1 MLWLFVSV
9 SEYKSRVKASVWNAL
24 YDNPAFKAVA
34 KIVRWISHSLN
45 GSVIP
50 WVAPKPSR
58 VRRDGVFEFYRNS
71 LSIETFKNGTTIL

>member
-9 SEYKSRVKASVWNAL
+9 SEYKSHVKASVWNAL

-45 GSVIP
+45 DSVIP
-50 WVAPKPSR
+50 WVAPKLSR
-58 VRRDGVFEFYRNS
+58 VRWDGFFEFYRNS
-71 LSIETFKNGTTIL
+71 VCIETSK